1 MSEPSRPDLD
11 LLVDPWLPVVGLD
24 GVRREVSLLE
34 ALEGAHLLREVA
46 DPSPLVAFG
55 IYRFLAAVLQAY
67 LPVASLG
74 EWATV
79 WERER
84 FQTDFLD
91 RVRGGCHDRLRL
103 FHPARPFYQA
113 GDISVDGK
121 PAEGVKTVG
130 YLFLEESTGTNVT
143 HFSHRGDGDHAYCP
157 VCCVRGLLTLP
168 PFAIDNGRGF
178 KTSIN
183 GTPPIYVLPR
193 GETLFHT
200 LLLNHLA
207 PQFRPDTGR
216 DPGPLWEQEET
227 VRAKHELTSAGFVES
242 LTWPP
247 RRVRLFP
254 GAGGA
259 CSACGRRAE
268 TLVRHMVFVQGRSLA
283 AGRSAWRD
291 PWVTYTF
298 RKAAKGGQP
307 EVDAVRP
314 RAERDV
320 WRDFPAVFLTRPGG
334 DRQPP
339 QVLAQI
345 GQLLDREL
353 LDPGTRVHFETYAL
367 HTDKAKVF
375 EWRRDHFDFPLVLLG
390 GAATRTVETA
400 LERAERVANA
410 LTWALRK
417 LHPGEEREER
427 RKAQRS
433 RELRR
438 VASKER
444 RTNPGERRKALR
456 SLIAHC
462 RRDYWHR
469 LEEFFR
475 RHLSDPRLQ
484 GDDASQKDWL
494 EAWDER
500 VRQVGRR
507 VLEDAL
513 EAFDADFDGLRRQ
526 NEARAVFYGNVKQI
540 YAA

>member
-1 MSEPSRPDLD
+1 MSEPNRPDLD
-11 LLVDPWLPVVGLD
+11 LLVDPWLPVIGLD

-55 IYRFLAAVLQAY
+55 VYRFLAAVLQAY
-67 LPVASLG
+67 LPVASLN

-79 WERER
+79 WEGGR
-84 FQTDFLD
+84 FQADFLD
-91 RVRGGCHDRLRL
+91 RVRRGCHGRLRL
-103 FHPARPFYQA
+103 FDPTRPFYQA
-113 GDISVDGK
+113 GDIPLDGK

-157 VCCVRGLLTLP
+157 TCCVRGLLTLP
-168 PFAIDNGRGF
+168 PFAISGGAGI
-178 KTSIN
+178 KPSIN

-216 DPGPLWEQEET
+216 DPGPLWEQEDT
-227 VRAKHELTSAGFVES
+227 VRAKDPRPGIGFVES

-254 GAGGA
+254 GTGGA
-259 CSACGRRAE
+259 CSACGRRAA
-268 TLVRHMVFVQGRSLA
+268 TLVRHMVFMQGRSLA

-291 PWVTYTF
+291 PWVAYTL
-298 RKAAKGGQP
+298 RKPPKGGQP

-314 RAERDV
+314 REERDV
-320 WRDFPAVFLTRPGG
+320 WRDFPALFLTRPGG

-345 GQLLDREL
+345 VQLLDREL

-367 HTDKAKVF
+367 RTDGKAKVF

-390 GAATRTVETA
+390 GAATGTVETA
-400 LERAERVANA
+400 LERADRVANA

-417 LHPGEEREER
+417 LHPGEERGW
-427 RKAQRS
+427 A
-433 RELRR
+433 
-438 VASKER
+438 
-444 RTNPGERRKALR
+444 NPEERRKALR
-456 SLIAHC
+456 SLITYC
-462 RRDYWHR
+462 LRDYWHR

-494 EAWDER
+494 DAWDER

-540 YAA
+540 FAA